1 MAPEQADPT
10 SRLPSLGWWVLLAG
24 LSIVLS
30 VLFEWAD
37 LPAGLLIGPMIA
49 GIVVGVLGARL
60 SLPPLVSRGAQAII
74 GCLIAASLEPA
85 LFAALL
91 GDWPIL
97 LGATLATL
105 FASGALGGLIARFG
119 ILPGT
124 TAIWGSAPGAASAMV
139 LMADAF
145 GADAR
150 LVAFMQ
156 YVRVIMVSVA
166 AALIARLF
174 VDTSGIEP
182 PPVAWFP
189 ALEWGAFST
198 TLLVA
203 VVGSAAA
210 WLARLPAMVFLGPLA
225 LGIVVHTG
233 FGLPLQLPHWLLAAS
248 YVLVGW
254 SIGLRFDRKVLAHA
268 GRSLPEVMLAVL
280 LLIGFCGGVAWVL
293 AHVLGIDPLTAYL
306 ATSPGGMDSVAVI
319 AAASG
324 KVDMAFVMAMQMMR
338 FLIVLL
344 AGPPVARWFALR
356 VRDSE

>member
-10 SRLPSLGWWVLLAG
+10 SRLKNLGWWALLAG

-30 VLFEWAD
+30 VLFEWTD

-60 SLPPLVSRGAQAII
+60 SLLPMASLGAQAII

-85 LFAALL
+85 LFTALL
-91 GDWPIL
+91 DDWPIL

-105 FASGALGGLIARFG
+105 LASGGLGGLIARFG

-174 VDTSGIEP
+174 VDTSGIEA
-182 PPVAWFP
+182 PPVPWFP
-189 ALEWGAFST
+189 PLEWGPFLT
-198 TLLVA
+198 TLAVATAGAVGGSLV
-203 VVGSAAA
+203 
-210 WLARLPAMVFLGPLA
+210 RLPAAIFLGPMLI
-225 LGIVVHTG
+225 GIVVHAG

-248 YVLVGW
+248 YVVVGW

-268 GRSLPEVMLAVL
+268 GRSLPQVMLAVF
-280 LLIGFCGGVAWVL
+280 LLIGFCGGVAWLLVHL
-293 AHVLGIDPLTAYL
+293 LGIDPLTAYL
-306 ATSPGGMDSVAVI
+306 ATSPGGMDSVAII

-324 KVDMAFVMAMQMMR
+324 SVDMAFVMAMQMMR

-344 AGPPVARWFALR
+344 IGPPVARWFALR
-356 VRDSE
+356 IR

>member
-1 MAPEQADPT
+1 MGQEQADPT
-10 SRLPSLGWWVLLAG
+10 SRLAKLGWWSLL
-24 LSIVLS
+24 VTLS
-30 VLFEWAD
+30 VTLSALFEWAD

-60 SLPPLVSRGAQAII
+60 RLPPVALLGAQAII

-91 GDWPIL
+91 DDWPIL

-105 FASGALGGLIARFG
+105 VASGGLGGLIARLG

-156 YVRVIMVSVA
+156 YVRVIMVSIA

-174 VDTSGIEP
+174 VDTSGIER

-189 ALEWGAFST
+189 SLEWGAFLT
-198 TLLVA
+198 TLTVA
-203 VVGSAAA
+203 LAGVVGGR
-210 WLARLPAMVFLGPLA
+210 LARLPAAIFLGPML
-225 LGIVVHTG
+225 LGIVVHAG
-233 FGLPLQLPHWLLAAS
+233 FGLPLQLPHWLLAIS

-268 GRSLPEVMLAVL
+268 GRSLPQVMLAVL
-280 LLIGFCGGVAWVL
+280 LLIGFCGAVAWLLV
-293 AHVLGIDPLTAYL
+293 HSLGIDPLTAYL
-306 ATSPGGMDSVAVI
+306 ATSPGGMDSVAII

-324 KVDMAFVMAMQMMR
+324 SVDIAFVMAMQMMR

-344 AGPPVARWFALR
+344 AGPPVARWFAER
-356 VRDSE
+356 VREPD

>member
-10 SRLPSLGWWVLLAG
+10 SRLEGLGWWVLLVG

-30 VLFEWAD
+30 VLFEWTA
-37 LPAGLLIGPMIA
+37 LPAGLLVGPMIA
-49 GIVVGVLGARL
+49 AIVVGAFGARL
-60 SLPPLVSRGAQAII
+60 ALPPMASRGAQAII

-85 LFAALL
+85 LFTALL
-91 GDWPIL
+91 DDWPIL
-97 LGATLATL
+97 LAATLATL

-174 VDTSGIEP
+174 VDTSGIEA
-182 PPVAWFP
+182 PPVPWFP
-189 ALEWGAFST
+189 PLEWGPFLT
-198 TLLVA
+198 TLTVATAGAVGGSLV
-203 VVGSAAA
+203 
-210 WLARLPAMVFLGPLA
+210 RLPAAIFLGPMLV
-225 LGIVVHTG
+225 GIVVHAG

-248 YVLVGW
+248 YVVVGW

-268 GRSLPEVMLAVL
+268 GRSLPQVMLAVL
-280 LLIGFCGGVAWVL
+280 LLIGFCGGVAWLLVYL
-293 AHVLGIDPLTAYL
+293 LGIDPLTAYL
-306 ATSPGGMDSVAVI
+306 ATSPGGMDSVAII

-324 KVDMAFVMAMQMMR
+324 RVDMAFVMAMQMMR

-344 AGPPVARWFALR
+344 MGPPVARWFAVR
-356 VRDSE
+356 VR

>member
-1 MAPEQADPT
+1 MRPEQADPT
-10 SRLPSLGWWVLLAG
+10 SPLPKPGWWALLAG
-24 LSIVLS
+24 LSIILS
-30 VLFEWAD
+30 VLFEWVD

-60 SLPPLVSRGAQAII
+60 SLPPLVSRAALAII

-85 LFAALL
+85 LFAALA

-105 FASGALGGLIARFG
+105 VASGALGGLIARFG

-174 VDTSGIEP
+174 VDTSGIEAP
-182 PPVAWFP
+182 DVVWFP
-189 ALEWGAFST
+189 ALEWSAFST

-203 VVGSAAA
+203 AVGLGGA
-210 WLARLPAMVFLGPLA
+210 WLARLPAMMFLGPLVV
-225 LGIVVHTG
+225 GIVAHAG
-233 FGLPLQLPHWLLAAS
+233 FGLPLQLPHWLLAVS

-268 GRSLPEVMLAVL
+268 GRSLPQVMLAVL
-280 LLIGFCGGVAWVL
+280 VLIGFCGGVAWVL
-293 AHVLGIDPLTAYL
+293 TKLLGIDPLTAYL

-324 KVDMAFVMAMQMMR
+324 SVDMAFVMSMQMMR

-344 AGPPVARWFALR
+344 IGPPVARWFAERIR
-356 VRDSE
+356 VPD